1 MFPLYFTNLFNIFF
15 RELETLFGKQ
25 TEQWGEDYTP
35 PYGVFSYHLHNGG
48 TQNTMGGTSNYQRFS
63 EDLCQAGDEATT
75 KHYVSV
81 FPFTILLFDAC
92 TYEVYYAKCQ
102 VY

>member
-1 MFPLYFTNLFNIFF
+1 MEP
-15 RELETLFGKQ
+15 
-25 TEQWGEDYTP
+25 WGEDYAP
-35 PYGVFSYHLHNGG
+35 PYGSSPIIYTMEELRIQEEELPIINGFE
-48 TQNTMGGTSNYQRFS
+48 NTYVR
-63 EDLCQAGDEATT
+63 AGDEATT

>member
-1 MFPLYFTNLFNIFF
+1 MHHHMGSSPIIYTVE
-15 RELETLFGKQ
+15 ELRIQ
-25 TEQWGEDYTP
+25 GEELPIIKGFEKTY
-35 PYGVFSYHLHNGG
+35 V
-48 TQNTMGGTSNYQRFS
+48 R
-63 EDLCQAGDEATT
+63 AGDEATT

>member
-1 MFPLYFTNLFNIFF
+1 MHHHTGSSPIIYTME
-15 RELETLFGKQ
+15 ELRIH
-25 TEQWGEDYTP
+25 GEELPIIKGFEKTY
-35 PYGVFSYHLHNGG
+35 V
-48 TQNTMGGTSNYQRFS
+48 R
-63 EDLCQAGDEATT
+63 AGDEAKT

-92 TYEVYYAKCQ
+92 TYEVYYIKFQ

>member
-1 MFPLYFTNLFNIFF
+1 ME
-15 RELETLFGKQ
+15 ELRIQ
-25 TEQWGEDYTP
+25 GEKLLIIKGFEKTY
-35 PYGVFSYHLHNGG
+35 VK
-48 TQNTMGGTSNYQRFS
+48 
-63 EDLCQAGDEATT
+63 AGDEDTT

>member
-1 MFPLYFTNLFNIFF
+1 MHHHTGSSPIIYTME
-15 RELETLFGKQ
+15 ELRIQ
-25 TEQWGEDYTP
+25 GEELPIIKGFKKTY
-35 PYGVFSYHLHNGG
+35 V
-48 TQNTMGGTSNYQRFS
+48 R
-63 EDLCQAGDEATT
+63 AGDEATT

>member
-1 MFPLYFTNLFNIFF
+1 ME
-15 RELETLFGKQ
+15 ELIIQ
-25 TEQWGEDYTP
+25 GEELLIIKGFEKIY
-35 PYGVFSYHLHNGG
+35 V
-48 TQNTMGGTSNYQRFS
+48 R
-63 EDLCQAGDEATT
+63 AGDEVTT

-92 TYEVYYAKCQ
+92 TYDVYCKMSSLLSTHKISYMWIYYAKCQ